1 MKIILLGAPGAG
13 KGTQGENIS
22 KKYNI
27 PTISTGEIIR
37 ACVKSGSELGKRV
50 KGLIDAGKLVDDAT
64 VIDIIRDRLKEGD
77 CQNGFILDGFPR
89 TLAQAEALDK
99 MGVDI
104 DFALLVDVSD
114 DVIVSRMSGRRVC
127 PDCGKSYHIESKPA
141 KDGVHC
147 DGCGAQ
153 LVTRADDKP
162 ETVKARLKV
171 YHDETEPLID
181 YYRQKGKLLTVKG
194 QKELKDTTALTF
206 KTIEGY
212 ISDNNQV
219 R

>member
-89 TLAQAEALDK
+89 TLAQADALDK

>member
-50 KGLIDAGKLVDDAT
+50 KELIDAGKLVDDAT

-89 TLAQAEALDK
+89 TLAQAEALDR
-99 MGVDI
+99 MGIDI

-171 YHDETEPLID
+171 YHDQTEPLID